1 MSTVRLAA
9 DIGGTFTD
17 LALEVDGQLYTFK
30 LLTTHHAPEQ
40 AVLQGAETVLA
51 QARLQR
57 GDVGLFVHGTT
68 LATNALIER
77 RGAPTAL
84 LTTGGFRD
92 TLELGTESRFDQY
105 DLSIRKPA
113 PLVPRNWRF
122 TVPERMA
129 ADGSVLLHLDRDAV
143 RLAAQA
149 MVADGIRSVAV
160 CFLHSYAN
168 PVHEQAAAAIL
179 AEAAPE
185 LLVSL
190 SSEISPEM
198 REWERFSTTAANAYV
213 QPVMASYLRRL
224 RDALAEQGYRCPL
237 FLMLSSGDLTTVDLA
252 IHFPVRLVESGPRRG
267 GAIFAAGLARSRGLD
282 RVLSFDMGGTTA
294 KLCLVDGGAPVLSR
308 VFEVARSHRDRKGSG
323 LPLRIPV
330 VEMVEIG
337 AGGGSIARRDAM
349 GRIRVG
355 PDSAGSDPGPAC
367 YGRGGTQPTVS
378 DADLL
383 LGRLSPAGLA
393 GGSLQLD
400 RARAAQAMAVIG
412 QDEVAAAYGVGEIV
426 DEAMAAAAR
435 QHAAEQGAST
445 EGRVMIAFG
454 GAAPLHAARLA
465 EKLGVDAVLIPRHA
479 GVGSAIG
486 FLQAPIA
493 FSVSRS
499 LPQRLARF
507 QAEPVNAVL
516 AAMAASSHAAVAL
529 AAPAASRSEI
539 RHCFA
544 RYVGQAHEIAVPLP
558 LHPLLPGDA
567 TELRAAFD
575 RAYAEQYGQIIPG
588 MDIEVMTWSVRVTAA
603 AETPTAPPPHHAAE
617 ASGVGTREVF
627 DPGTARLHR
636 FAVVARDTLRAGD
649 RTAGPAL
656 MTENET
662 TTVVPPG
669 WTAAMEADGGLMLRR
684 DRP

>member
-1 MSTVRLAA
+1 MSAARLAA

-17 LALEVDGQLYTFK
+17 LALEVGGRLYTLK
-30 LLTTHHAPEQ
+30 RLTTHHAPEQ
-40 AVLQGAETVLA
+40 AVLEGAEVVLA
-51 QARLQR
+51 QAGLHRS
-57 GDVGLFVHGTT
+57 DVGLFVHGTT

-84 LTTGGFRD
+84 LTTEGFRD

-105 DLSIRKPA
+105 DLSIQKPA
-113 PLVPRNWRF
+113 PLVPRAWRF
-122 TVPERMA
+122 TVPERLA
-129 ADGSVLLHLDRDAV
+129 ADGSVLVELDRDAV
-143 RLAAQA
+143 RAAARA

-168 PVHEQAAAAIL
+168 PAHEQAAAAIL
-179 AEAAPE
+179 ADAVPE
-185 LLVSL
+185 LLISL
-190 SSEISPEM
+190 SSDVSPEM

-213 QPVMASYLRRL
+213 QPVMARYLSRL
-224 RDALAEQGYRCPL
+224 RDALTEQGYRCPL

-252 IHFPVRLVESGPRRG
+252 IRFPVRLVESGPAG
-267 GAIFAAGLARSRGLD
+267 GAIFAAGLARSRGLQK
-282 RVLSFDMGGTTA
+282 VLSFDMGGTTA
-294 KLCLVDGGAPVLSR
+294 KLCLVDDGAPVLSR

-337 AGGGSIARRDAM
+337 AGGGSIARRDAL

-355 PDSAGSDPGPAC
+355 PASAGSDPGPAC

-393 GGSLQLD
+393 GGSVRLD
-400 RARAAQAMAVIG
+400 QACAARAMAVIG
-412 QDEVAAAYGVGEIV
+412 ADPVAAAYGVGEIV

-435 QHAAEQGAST
+435 QHAAEQGTTT
-445 EGRVMIAFG
+445 EGRAMIAFG

-465 EKLGVDAVLIPRHA
+465 EKLGVDAVLVPRHA

-486 FLQAPIA
+486 FLRAPIA
-493 FSVSRS
+493 FSMSRS

-507 QAEPVNAVL
+507 QAGLVNAML
-516 AAMAASSHAAVAL
+516 EAMAAGIHAAVAL
-529 AAPAASRSEI
+529 GAPSAGCCETRQ
-539 RHCFA
+539 CFA

-558 LHPLLPGDA
+558 VRG
-567 TELRAAFD
+567 LRPDDTAAIRIAFEG
-575 RAYAEQYGQIIPG
+575 AYTEQYGQIIPD
-588 MDIEVMTWSVRVTAA
+588 MDIEVLTWSVRVEAV
-603 AETPTAPPPHHAAE
+603 AETASCQPPHHPARAAE
-617 ASGVGTREVF
+617 IGTRTVF
-627 DPGTARLHR
+627 DPATARLR
-636 FAVVARDTLRAGD
+636 PFAVVARDSLCVGG

-656 MTENET
+656 VTEAET
-662 TTVVPPG
+662 TTVLPAG
-669 WTAAMEADGGLMLRR
+669 WTATMEPDGGLMLER
-684 DRP
+684 DRL

>member
-1 MSTVRLAA
+1 VSAIRLAA

-17 LALEVDGQLYTFK
+17 LALEADGRLYTLK

-40 AVLQGAETVLA
+40 AVLEGAETVLA
-51 QARLQR
+51 QAGLQR
-57 GDVGLFVHGTT
+57 GDVKLFVHGTT
-68 LATNALIER
+68 LATNAMIER

-84 LTTGGFRD
+84 LTTEGFRD

-105 DLSIRKPA
+105 DLSIQKPA
-113 PLVPRNWRF
+113 PLVPRQWRF
-122 TVPERMA
+122 AVPERLA
-129 ADGSVLLHLDRDAV
+129 ADGSVLLDLDRNAV
-143 RLAAQA
+143 RQAALV
-149 MVADGIRSVAV
+149 MKVDGIHSVAV

-179 AEAAPE
+179 AETCPD

-213 QPVMASYLRRL
+213 QPVMARYLGRL
-224 RDALAEQGYRCPL
+224 RDTLAEQGYRCPL

-252 IHFPVRLVESGPRRG
+252 IRFPVRLVESGPAG
-267 GAIFAAGLARSRGLD
+267 GAIFAAGLARGRGLHN
-282 RVLSFDMGGTTA
+282 VLSFDMGGTTA
-294 KLCLVDGGAPVLSR
+294 KLCLVHDGAPVLSR
-308 VFEVARSHRDRKGSG
+308 VFEVARSHRDRRGSG

-337 AGGGSIARRDAM
+337 AGGGSIARRDAL

-393 GGSLQLD
+393 GGSVRLD
-400 RARAAQAMAVIG
+400 PACAAQAMAVIG
-412 QDEVAAAYGVGEIV
+412 QDPVTAAYGVSEIV

-435 QHAAEQGAST
+435 QHAAEQGATT
-445 EGRVMIAFG
+445 EGRAMIAFG

-465 EKLGVDAVLIPRHA
+465 EKLGADAVLVPRHA

-486 FLQAPIA
+486 FLRAPIA

-499 LPQRLARF
+499 LPQRLSRF
-507 QAEPVNAVL
+507 QVEPVNAVL
-516 AAMAASSHAAVAL
+516 ETMAAATQAAVAL
-529 AAPAASRSEI
+529 GAPAASRTET
-539 RHCFA
+539 RQCFA

-558 LHPLLPGDA
+558 ARALLPGEA
-567 TELRAAFD
+567 AEISAAFD
-575 RAYAEQYGQIIPG
+575 RAYAEQYGQTIPG
-588 MDIEVMTWSVRVTAA
+588 MDIEVLTWSVRVAAA
-603 AETPTAPPPHHAAE
+603 AEITSSAPPHHAVE
-617 ASGVGTREVF
+617 AIRTGTRDVF
-627 DPGTARLHR
+627 DPGTARLHP
-636 FAVVARDTLRAGD
+636 FVVVARDTLRVGD

-656 MTENET
+656 VTEDET

-669 WTAAMEADGGLMLRR
+669 WTAAMEADGGLMLRQ
-684 DRP
+684 DRT